1 MKNKVILS
9 LGSNLGDRESNL
21 LKVIKYLNNYNIL
34 NELKI
39 SNIYETPPFGVG
51 NQPDY
56 LNICIS
62 GYTNQS
68 ALTLISLLKNLEI
81 EIGRVDRGKWKERE
95 IDIDILFY
103 EDLVLNND
111 KLILPHPRLQDRRF
125 VLMPATE
132 IEENFIHPIFE
143 KSLKKLL
150 EECKDDSV
158 LKRFIN

>member
-39 SNIYETPPFGVG
+39 SNIYETPPFGVDD
-51 NQPDY
+51 QPDY
-56 LNICIS
+56 LNMCIS

-81 EIGRVDRGKWKERE
+81 EIGRIDRGKWKERE

-103 EDLVLNND
+103 EDLVLNNE
-111 KLILPHPRLQDRRF
+111 KLILPHPRLHERKF
-125 VLMPATE
+125 VLTPATE
-132 IEENFIHPIFE
+132 IEANFIHPIFE
-143 KSLKKLL
+143 KPLIKLL

-158 LKRFIN
+158 LKRYIN